1 MPPLAARIDITQAP
15 YSVVHSTAAAPDPTT
30 VLDVNRAAIQ
40 AAVDACIAAGGGELY
55 APSGWNIPYNKATT
69 PGTSYG
75 IIVNTTVPVVF
86 DMDGVTLR
94 MNRASG
100 VDDFYGIQVLNGG
113 GVKFKGVTFS
123 QYGLFN
129 GSEQQHNVQVGNGSS
144 AGAQYVDFINC
155 KFVDGV
161 GGDGI
166 RLLGNGYV
174 DATLV
179 QDITID
185 NCRFIN
191 CDRSGVSTQRGCRRV
206 NIHKSFFSGTVDQDI
221 DFEPTGTGLL
231 GQYSIIGNT
240 IIRAGNGSGA
250 VTLSGQGG
258 ADANERSIFADNN
271 VFGGRVSA
279 RKVKDLIVSGNQI
292 NTGAT
297 SNTEP
302 ALSFGSYGPGITIVD
317 NIITRPSTSAAGVVL
332 SLEYDS
338 DRPSDIVIQGNQ
350 ITQETQQHAVKLD
363 GIAGA
368 IIDNNLVTCTYSASG
383 FIPIL
388 IAGDGAIAYGFEND
402 VAITNNRV
410 RCTNAAADHGIRV
423 FGHSTAQATAI
434 VTGNRVRNCTVGIS
448 AANRDGGATAAGFA
462 VPILIAGNA
471 LRDCTTK
478 VSAGTY
484 YAVGGNPGSVFDAVG
499 SVAPD
504 GVVTADIG
512 STYRRTD
519 TGAKYTKT
527 SGSGTSTGWALD
539 AGSPDPDLDV
549 VNGSGSPEGVVT
561 AGAGTVYVR
570 SDLSQIWIKSTGSGN
585 TGWRWLQ

>member
-1 MPPLAARIDITQAP
+1 MPIARIDITQAP
-15 YSVVHSTAAAPDPTT
+15 YSVVHSTDATPDPAT

-40 AAVDACIAAGGGELY
+40 AAVEAAKAAGGGELY
-55 APSGWNIPYNKATT
+55 APAGWNIPYNRTTT
-69 PGTSYG
+69 PGASYG
-75 IIVNTTVPVVF
+75 ILIDTTVPIVF
-86 DMDGVTLR
+86 DMEGVTLR

-100 VDDFYGIQVLNGG
+100 VNDFYGIQVLGSG

-144 AGAQYVDFINC
+144 AGAQFVDFINC

-166 RLLGNGYV
+166 RLLGFGYA
-174 DATLV
+174 DATIV

-191 CDRSGVSTQRGCRRV
+191 CDRSGVSSQRGCRRV
-206 NIHKSFFSGTVDQDI
+206 NIHKSFFYGTVDQDI
-221 DFEPTGTGLL
+221 DFEPTGSGSL

-240 IIRAGNGSGA
+240 IVRAGNGSGA
-250 VTLSGQGG
+250 VTLTGQGST
-258 ADANERSIFADNN
+258 DANDRSIFANNN

-279 RKVKDLIVSGNQI
+279 RKVKDLIVSGNII

-297 SNTEP
+297 ANVDA
-302 ALSFGSYGPGITIVD
+302 ALDFGSYGPGITIEG
-317 NIITRPSTSAAGVVL
+317 NTIIRPSTSAAGVVL
-332 SLEYDS
+332 NIEYDS
-338 DRPSDIVIQGNQ
+338 ERPSNVTIANNHIF
-350 ITQETQQHAVKLD
+350 QETQGHAVKVDSVD
-363 GIAGA
+363 GMT
-368 IIDNNLVTCTYSASG
+368 IDNNHVTCTYSAG
-383 FIPIL
+383 GYTAIL
-388 IAGDGAIAYGFEND
+388 VAADGATAYGFENE
-402 VAITNNRV
+402 VAVTGNRV
-410 RCTNAAADHGIRV
+410 RCLSVAADHGIRV
-423 FGHSTAQATAI
+423 VGHTTYKAMANI
-434 VTGNRVRNCTVGIS
+434 TGNRLRNCTVGIT
-448 AANRDGGATAAGFA
+448 AANRVGGDPVADGFV
-462 VPILIAGNA
+462 VPVLINGNNF
-471 LRDCTTK
+471 RDCTTK

-519 TGAKYTKT
+519 TGASYTKT
-527 SGSGTSTGWALD
+527 SGSGNTGWALN
-539 AGSPDPDLDV
+539 AGSPDEDLDV
-549 VNGSGSPEGVVT
+549 VTGTGSPEGVVT
-561 AGAGTVYVR
+561 AGAGTIYVR
-570 SDLSQIWIKSTGSGN
+570 EDVSQIWLKSTGSGN